1 MDALL
6 YQTLL
11 VAGILIVV
19 FTGPAIAIWFML
31 RRKAKDRAR
40 RKSPL
45 ATEFLRSP
53 GESLSDQLIE
63 LDGDI
68 LGWVTLTMVVPLLLM
83 CTHLAQSYLL
93 GAPESM
99 PRWAF
104 LGIVFIGCISVGVY
118 KLHQMAERK
127 DTLRLGLDGERAIG
141 EELNQLM
148 RKGAIVFHDVPG
160 EQFNVDHVVIAREGL
175 FAVETKGYS
184 KPVSDDAKAAAR
196 VQYDG
201 ARLTFPMFRTSKPLE
216 QADRQAQWLAQ
227 WLSKATGSP
236 VSAVP
241 VLALPGW
248 YVDQTGV
255 GPVRVYSGRQL
266 SQLLSS
272 RGTKSLSEQDMQRI
286 AYQVEQRC
294 RNVRPAFTPVDGKVN

>member
-1 MDALL
+1 MGAFLH
-6 YQTLL
+6 QTLL
-11 VAGILIVV
+11 AGGILVV
-19 FTGPAIAIWFML
+19 VGIGPAIGIWFLL

-40 RKSPL
+40 RRSPL
-45 ATEFLRSP
+45 STELLRSP
-53 GESLSDQLIE
+53 GESLTDQLID
-63 LDGDI
+63 LDSDV
-68 LGWVTLTMVVPLLLM
+68 LGWLLM
-83 CTHLAQSYLL
+83 MMVMPLVITCVHLAQSYIL
-93 GAPESM
+93 GTPESVF
-99 PRWAF
+99 RW
-104 LGIVFIGCISVGVY
+104 IVVGLIVVGCIATGVR
-118 KLHQMAERK
+118 KLQQMAERK
-127 DTLRLGLDGERAIG
+127 DILRLGLDGERAVG

-160 EQFNVDHVVIAREGL
+160 EEFNVDHVVIAREGL

-184 KPVSDDAKAAAR
+184 KPVSNDAKAAAR

-201 ARLTFPMFRTSKPLE
+201 ARLTFPMFKTSKPLE
-216 QADRQAQWLAQ
+216 QADWQAQWLAQ

-236 VSAVP
+236 VTAVP

-248 YVDQTGV
+248 FVDQTGV

-272 RGTKSLSEQDMQRI
+272 RGTKPLTEQDMQRI

-294 RNVRPAFTPVDGKVN
+294 RNVRPAFTPVDGKAT